1 MINSFFQLLVTAFL
15 CACLACVL
23 FGFSTIRDGMTN
35 TQKRAYNALVTLF
48 SMLVGLNLA
57 SSLKGYAQMMRWR
70 FLASEYRTLQDF
82 ELVMQCESQTKVFRL
97 IWAGRTRGRF
107 WPNGVQILAFL
118 WILIN
123 IALQVVTALLGLTYS
138 INISDN
144 FIHWKAHSNVSISYM
159 HAIEPYLP
167 ADSIGDFDAQ
177 SKYAQSLGNTGSNYL
192 TSVSTLDNDLFGGTE
207 QYYQNE
213 AGTLYWYRFI
223 DNNPEDLSSTVI
235 SDRTITTNATCKQYK
250 VTYGGNAGFDD
261 RYDGYV
267 GYKDDAGNDQY
278 LYVPI
283 AVSATGGTTWMA
295 QNVTTCG
302 KRCATLWGLQSAD
315 NTTHVP
321 KPQLWQCNNTISHV
335 NGWQTYGSALDYDLP
350 DAQARIFGG
359 ALGWTGVNTSDSNNL
374 QYQLYEYPQF
384 PAPAGGQTEFYMSQV
399 VMWYTAGAMAAYDW
413 DGARINETNAYQ
425 PNKAQVVDVQWNWA
439 ATILAV
445 IPGVQGLLLLC
456 IARWANHAVIK
467 DTSFLSTA
475 RLLRP
480 IVDKLG
486 PNGCLLTGD
495 EICEALGN
503 YRVIYGAR
511 VPDGTADGDREM
523 VMKHLDLI
531 EEDEGLGKW
540 EGRMPGGRYN
550 GIGGVRKSK
559 TWCEKEAEMG
569 ETAMEQKKKNR
580 RLWRQQ
586 KRRQSF

>member
-1 MINSFFQLLVTAFL
+1 
-15 CACLACVL
+15 
-23 FGFSTIRDGMTN
+23 MTN

-97 IWAGRTRGRF
+97 MWAGRTRGRF
-107 WPNGVQILAFL
+107 WPNGVQVLAFL

-138 INISDN
+138 IDISDN

-177 SKYAQSLGNTGSNYL
+177 SKYAQSLGSTGSSYP
-192 TSVSTLDNDLFGGTE
+192 TYVSTLDNDLFGGTE
-207 QYYQNE
+207 EYYQNE
-213 AGTLYWYRFI
+213 GGTLFWYRFI
-223 DNNPEDLSSTVI
+223 DHNPEDWDSNVI
-235 SDRTITTNATCKQYK
+235 SDRTITTNATCKKYK
-250 VTYGGNAGFDD
+250 VTLGGYAGFDD
-261 RYDGYV
+261 SPSDGWVSYI
-267 GYKDDAGNDQY
+267 DDSGDTQS
-278 LYVPI
+278 LSVPD
-283 AVSATGGTTWMA
+283 AVTATDATTWMA

-302 KRCATLWGLQSAD
+302 PRCATLWALQSAGND
-315 NTTHVP
+315 SYVP
-321 KPQLWQCNNTISHV
+321 HPQLWQCNNTVSHV
-335 NGWQTYGSALDYDLP
+335 NEWQTYGSAIDYDLP

-359 ALGWTGVNTSDSNNL
+359 ALGWTGINTTGSNHL
-374 QYQLYEYPQF
+374 QYQVYEYPQF
-384 PAPAGGQTEFYMSQV
+384 PAPDGTADTNEFYMSQI
-399 VMWYTAGAMAAYDW
+399 VMWYTAGAIAAYDW
-413 DGARINETNAYQ
+413 GGARINETDAYQ
-425 PNKAQVVDVQWNWA
+425 PDKAQVVDVQWSWA

-445 IPGVQGLLLLC
+445 IPGIQGLLLLC

-540 EGRMPGGRYN
+540 EGRMPGGKYN
-550 GIGGVRKSK
+550 GIGGVERSR
-559 TWCEKEAEMG
+559 TWGTEEYE
-569 ETAMEQKKKNR
+569 R
-580 RLWRQQ
+580 REEGMDKRQEDRRRWRER